1 MLKFGRTELSFLGHR
16 LSAAGVSPDPR
27 KVQSI
32 VEWPTPTSCT
42 EVRRFTGLA
51 NYYRRF
57 IDGYAELAA
66 PLTTLAS
73 PSATFVWSSAAQ
85 TSFDALKQALVSA
98 PVLRTFDP
106 TRRCVLTTDA
116 SGLAVAAIL
125 TQPDDA
131 GRLDPMAF
139 ESRKLTATER
149 AYPAPLELLAVV
161 HCGCF
166 GTTFWAA
173 MHHAPKDV

>member
-1 MLKFGRTELSFLGHR
+1 MDDILVHSPTLEQHLTDVEEVLAILRKRGLYAKCSKCQFGRTELSFLGHR

-32 VEWPTPTSCT
+32 VEWPTPKSCT
-42 EVRRFTGLA
+42 EVRRFTDIT

-73 PSATFVWSSAAQ
+73 PSATFVWSS
-85 TSFDALKQALVSA
+85 DALKQALASA

-106 TRRCVLTTDA
+106 ARR
-116 SGLAVAAIL
+116 
-125 TQPDDA
+125 
-131 GRLDPMAF
+131 
-139 ESRKLTATER
+139 
-149 AYPAPLELLAVV
+149 
-161 HCGCF
+161 
-166 GTTFWAA
+166 
-173 MHHAPKDV
+173 